1 MHLKETVTGFLGL
14 FDPMQLIPILIDFL
28 EDQAS
33 KTPTLIDDTV
43 VAAMRAAAM
52 QIWPDLFD

>member
-1 MHLKETVTGFLGL
+1 MIRKDLIQSILSI
-14 FDPMQLIPILIDFL
+14 FDPMELIPVLLDFL

-33 KTPTLIDDTV
+33 KTANIVDDTV

-52 QIWPDLFD
+52 QIWPELFD